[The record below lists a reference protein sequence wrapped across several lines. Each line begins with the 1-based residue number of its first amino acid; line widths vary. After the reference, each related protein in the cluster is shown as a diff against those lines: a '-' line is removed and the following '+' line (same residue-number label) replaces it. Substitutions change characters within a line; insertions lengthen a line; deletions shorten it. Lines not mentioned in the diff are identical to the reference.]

1 MTAIAD
7 ALNNV
12 QLIDHHCHGLMRS
25 ELTRADFELL
35 ATESDWP
42 EPAGQTIF
50 DSPFGITV
58 RAEVSPLLGLDRHA
72 DADTYWQARAAV
84 GQAALGK
91 LLMPMTGIDT
101 LIIDSGFRSTNIL
114 DLNEMAEVAQ
124 ARTLEIVRLE
134 SVAEWVIGHTD
145 AAGFRQAFAEE
156 LSRRSLSAHGFKSI
170 IAYRYGLDFDP
181 ERPTDAEVDRAAG
194 EWLADIAVTGRARLS
209 HPVLLRHILWTAVEF
224 KKPIQFH
231 VGYGDSDINLHRC
244 DPTQMTEFIRR
255 TVDTGVQ
262 ITLLHCYPFIREA
275 GFLAQV
281 YPHVWLDTGAI
292 LNYTGP
298 SAVRLVRD
306 SLELAPISKVL
317 FSSDAFG
324 LPELYY
330 CGALIW
336 RRCTAQVL
344 QSWMDDDYLGERD
357 ALRYVD
363 MMARTNALRC
373 YGLAGI

>member
-1 MTAIAD
+1 MSAIRE
-7 ALNNV
+7 ALAEV
-12 QLIDHHCHGLMRS
+12 PLIDHHCHGLMRA
-25 ELTRADFELL
+25 ELTRDDFELL

-58 RAEVSPLLGLDRHA
+58 RAEVSPLLGLERHA
-72 DADTYWQARAAV
+72 SAQDYWAARSEL
-84 GQAALGK
+84 GQQKLGE
-91 LLMPMTGIDT
+91 LLLPKTGIET

-114 DLNEMAEVAQ
+114 DLDEMARVSGS
-124 ARTLEIVRLE
+124 TTYEIVRLE
-134 SVAEWVIGHTD
+134 SVAEGIVGNAT
-145 AAGFRQAFAEE
+145 AENFSTVFRDE
-156 LSRRSLSAHGFKSI
+156 LTRRASTAIGFKSI
-170 IAYRYGLDFDP
+170 IAYRYGLDFNPDQ
-181 ERPTDAEVDRAAG
+181 PTESEVARAAG
-194 EWLADIAVTGRARLS
+194 EWLDEIERTGKTRLS
-209 HPVLLRHILWTAVEF
+209 HPVLLRFILWTAVTF
-224 KKPIQFH
+224 AKPIQFH

-255 TVDTGVQ
+255 TVDSGAQ

-298 SAVRLVRD
+298 SSVRLVRD
-306 SLELAPISKVL
+306 SLELSPLSKVL

-330 CGALIW
+330 CGALVW
-336 RRCTAQVL
+336 RRGTADVL
-344 QSWMDDDYLGERD
+344 EQWLERDFIGERD

-373 YGLAGI
+373 YGL

>member
-1 MTAIAD
+1 MTVIRE
-7 ALNNV
+7 ALDNMR
-12 QLIDHHCHGLMRS
+12 LIDHHCHGLMRS
-25 ELTRADFELL
+25 ELSRPDFELL
-35 ATESDWP
+35 ATESDRP

-72 DADTYWQARAAV
+72 EAETYWQARADI
-84 GQAALGK
+84 GQDELGK
-91 LLMPMTGIDT
+91 LLMPKTGIDT

-114 DLNEMAEVAQ
+114 DLDEMGAVSG
-124 ARTLEIVRLE
+124 ARTFEIVRLE
-134 SVAEWVIGHTD
+134 SVAESIITQTD
-145 AAGFRQAFAEE
+145 AAGFRNTFTDE
-156 LSRRSLSAHGFKSI
+156 LTRRAKSAVGFKSI
-170 IAYRYGLDFDP
+170 IAYRYGLDFNPDK
-181 ERPTDAEVDRAAG
+181 PTDAEVDAAAG
-194 EWLADIAVTGRARLS
+194 EWLTEIAASDRARLS
-209 HPVLLRHILWTAVEF
+209 HPVLLRYILWAAVEF
-224 KKPIQFH
+224 RKPIQFH

-292 LNYTGP
+292 LNYTGA

-330 CGALIW
+330 CGALVW

-344 QSWMDDDYLGERD
+344 QGWHDDDLISERD
-357 ALRYVD
+357 ALRYAE
-363 MMARTNALRC
+363 MMASTNAKRC
-373 YGLAGI
+373 YGLDE

>member
-1 MTAIAD
+1 MNAIAE
-7 ALNNV
+7 ALENLP
-12 QLIDHHCHGLMRS
+12 LIDHHCHGLMRS
-25 ELTRADFELL
+25 ELNRPDFELL

-50 DSPFGITV
+50 DSPFGISV
-58 RAEVSPLLGLDRHA
+58 RAEVSPLLGLDRHV
-72 DADTYWQARAAV
+72 DADTYWQVRASL
-84 GQAALGK
+84 GQAELGK
-91 LLMPMTGIDT
+91 LLMPKTGIDT

-114 DLNEMAEVAQ
+114 DLDEMGEVSG
-124 ARTLEIVRLE
+124 ARTFEIVRLE
-134 SVAEWVIGHTD
+134 SVAEFIITQTD
-145 AAGFRQAFAEE
+145 AAGFRNTFVEE
-156 LSRRSLSAHGFKSI
+156 LTRRAESALGFKSI
-170 IAYRYGLDFDP
+170 IAYRYGLDFNPDK
-181 ERPTDAEVDRAAG
+181 PTDAEVDVAAG
-194 EWLADIAVTGRARLS
+194 EWLSEISASGRARLS
-209 HPVLLRHILWTAVEF
+209 HPVLLRYILWAAVDF

-292 LNYTGP
+292 LNYTGA

-306 SLELAPISKVL
+306 SLELAPMSKVL

-330 CGALIW
+330 CGALAW

-344 QSWMDDDYLGERD
+344 QDWLDADYIGQRD
-357 ALRYVD
+357 ALRYAE
-363 MMARTNALRC
+363 MMGRTNALRC
-373 YGLAGI
+373 YNLDE

>member
-1 MTAIAD
+1 MNAIAE
-7 ALNNV
+7 ALENLP
-12 QLIDHHCHGLMRS
+12 LIDHHCHGLMRS
-25 ELTRADFELL
+25 ELNRPDFELL

-50 DSPFGITV
+50 DSPFGISV
-58 RAEVSPLLGLDRHA
+58 RAEVSPLLGLDRHS
-72 DADTYWQARAAV
+72 DADTYWQARAAL
-84 GQAALGK
+84 GQDELGR
-91 LLMPMTGIDT
+91 LLMPKTGIDT

-114 DLNEMAEVAQ
+114 DLDEMGAVSG
-124 ARTLEIVRLE
+124 ARTFEIIRLE
-134 SVAEWVIGHTD
+134 SVAESIITQTD
-145 AAGFRQAFAEE
+145 AAGFRNRFSDELGRRAEG
-156 LSRRSLSAHGFKSI
+156 AVGFKSI
-170 IAYRYGLDFDP
+170 IAYRYGLDFNPDK
-181 ERPTDAEVDRAAG
+181 PTDAEVDVAAG
-194 EWLADIAVTGRARLS
+194 EWLSEISASGRARLS
-209 HPVLLRHILWTAVEF
+209 NPVLLRYILWAAVDF

-292 LNYTGP
+292 LNYTGA

-306 SLELAPISKVL
+306 SLELAPMSKVL

-330 CGALIW
+330 CGALVW

-344 QSWMDDDYLGERD
+344 QDWLDADYIGQRD
-357 ALRYVD
+357 ALRYAE
-363 MMARTNALRC
+363 MMGRTNALRC
-373 YGLAGI
+373 YNLDE